1 MNLSKKSGQGVNRS
15 GAFPVKE
22 NDSIESDI
30 FQFTFK
36 GKKMKKLIAVLVSA
50 LFATA
55 AFAQAPAPKADVK
68 ADVKAEKVEVKA
80 EKADVKADAAK
91 K

>member
-1 MNLSKKSGQGVNRS
+1 MYQKKACKVVNRS
-15 GAFPVKE
+15 DACPVKGS
-22 NDSIESDI
+22 DSIESDE
-30 FQFTFK
+30 FQFYFLRK
-36 GKKMKKLIAVLVSA
+36 NKMKKLIAVLVSA

-80 EKADVKADAAK
+80 EKADAAK

>member
-1 MNLSKKSGQGVNRS
+1 
-15 GAFPVKE
+15 
-22 NDSIESDI
+22 
-30 FQFTFK
+30 
-36 GKKMKKLIAVLVSA
+36 MKKLLAVFVSA

-55 AFAQAPAPKADVK
+55 AFAQTPVQKADVK

-80 EKADVKADAAK
+80 EKAEVKADAAK